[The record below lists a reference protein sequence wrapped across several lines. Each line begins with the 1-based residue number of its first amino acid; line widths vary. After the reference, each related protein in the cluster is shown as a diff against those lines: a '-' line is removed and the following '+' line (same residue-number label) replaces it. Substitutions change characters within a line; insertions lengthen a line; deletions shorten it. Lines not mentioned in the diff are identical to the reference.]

1 MEIRSIKLVIETL
14 NQTSIRYIIVGG
26 LAVNA
31 HGYFRVTNDLDLV
44 VSLEPAN
51 IIAALNALDRIGFR
65 PKIPVTPEQIA
76 DKVLRESWVRDKNMV
91 VLQLWS
97 DDHLRTPVDIFV
109 MEPFPFSE
117 ESARAIRQEIYPGI
131 IAPFVSLP
139 TLLAMKRGANRAKD
153 RLDIENL
160 RKLHPDA

>member
-1 MEIRSIKLVIETL
+1 METRSIKLVIETL
-14 NQTSIRYIIVGG
+14 NQTGIRYIIVGG

-51 IIAALNALDRIGFR
+51 IIAALHALDRIGFR
-65 PKIPVTPEQIA
+65 PNIPVTPEQFA
-76 DKVLRESWVRDKNMV
+76 NKALRESWVRDKNMV
-91 VLQLWS
+91 VFQLWS

-117 ESARAIRQEIYPGI
+117 ESARAVHQEIYPGI
-131 IAPFVSLP
+131 TAPFVSLQ
-139 TLLAMKRGANRAKD
+139 TLLAMKRRANRARD
-153 RLDIENL
+153 MLDIENL